1 MTDSAAVSV
10 SGGIVLVGVPHISPL
25 LDKAE
30 MLLGH
35 ATGLLCTG
43 AAFSCGC
50 SRRNLKTSCVA
61 VTVSP
66 WSSSSR
72 KHSKESC
79 RTLFSK
85 KRAVTIRFLARKET
99 RLPCVLGP
107 HSRPLLARSHAMSQ
121 PSSHGI

>member
-25 LDKAE
+25 VDKAE

-43 AAFSCGC
+43 AAFSCDC
-50 SRRNLKTSCVA
+50 SRRNLKTSCGA
-61 VTVSP
+61 VTICP

-79 RTLFSK
+79 RTLFLVLIAGLFLQGLMPCLSPALMAYSVTE
-85 KRAVTIRFLARKET
+85 KREA
-99 RLPCVLGP
+99 
-107 HSRPLLARSHAMSQ
+107 
-121 PSSHGI
+121 